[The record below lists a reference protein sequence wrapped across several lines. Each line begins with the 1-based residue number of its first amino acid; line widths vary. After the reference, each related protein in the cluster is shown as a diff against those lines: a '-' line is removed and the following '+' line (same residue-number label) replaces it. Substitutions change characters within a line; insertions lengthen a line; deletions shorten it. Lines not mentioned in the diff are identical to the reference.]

1 MPIAWED
8 DHVQSIVRKVKKVV
22 DSNEIGPKRYIFDV
36 YGHYEPLLQEPFSD
50 SFDANPGEMTWRQNE
65 DVQYLVTLNPT
76 SQLLI
81 WFCLAVVQAAHRR
94 TRRHQGEFNA
104 PQITR
109 LLNALLFG
117 LPSAQQALD
126 GFH

>member
-76 SQLLI
+76 SQLLDCVLSHSCSSGASENLTASRKI
-81 WFCLAVVQAAHRR
+81 
-94 TRRHQGEFNA
+94 
-104 PQITR
+104 
-109 LLNALLFG
+109 
-117 LPSAQQALD
+117 
-126 GFH
+126 